1 MIPINKI
8 FQARKALIDIKETF
22 IQFAKFNSYVKCM
35 LWEAKYLSLA
45 SNPIY
50 RAVVVPW
57 SLETTSYLN
66 AFEAYEEDSCQVQ

>member
-35 LWEAKYLSLA
+35 L
-45 SNPIY
+45 
-50 RAVVVPW
+50 
-57 SLETTSYLN
+57 
-66 AFEAYEEDSCQVQ
+66 